1 MKNNNARR
9 KLENGPAKETIASSR
24 IWFLKFLLSIGT
36 GLAQPIRAK
45 PEANAARGIMKVP
58 IRSACLKGLRVNLPW
73 FFAVLSPN
81 LEASKA

>member
-36 GLAQPIRAK
+36 GLAQPMRAK
-45 PEANAARGIMKVP
+45 PDANAAKGIINVP
-58 IRSACLKGLRVNLPW
+58 TRSACFRGLSVNRP
-73 FFAVLSPN
+73 
-81 LEASKA
+81 